1 MPQEIPD
8 SVWEEISR
16 HWRSGSMS
24 LAALARRYDIH
35 VTTITKHARRHD
47 WPPRDRPRHDPR
59 VTAEVLLADLTIELQ
74 HSLTRLRQDP
84 IGQTIEAARERTRLI
99 RETHRA
105 MALRAKTE
113 QPERTAPPEAALG
126 QLDLA
131 AADRDI
137 LDHLARLDRA
147 ETEPALNDPS
157 PRAATQS
164 VA

>member
-1 MPQEIPD
+1 
-8 SVWEEISR
+8 
-16 HWRSGSMS
+16 MS

-84 IGQTIEAARERTRLI
+84 TGQTIDAARERTRLI

-105 MALRAKTE
+105 MALRAKVE
-113 QPERTAPPEAALG
+113 QPTEPTNDTALAH
-126 QLDLA
+126 LDLA

-137 LDHLARLDRA
+137 LDHLARLDQA
-147 ETEPALNDPS
+147 EKERPANDPPS
-157 PRAATQS
+157 RTSAEPLT
-164 VA
+164 

>member
-1 MPQEIPD
+1 
-8 SVWEEISR
+8 
-16 HWRSGSMS
+16 MS

-35 VTTITKHARRHD
+35 VTTITKHARRHN

-59 VTAEVLLADLTIELQ
+59 VTADVLLADLTIELQ

-105 MALRAKTE
+105 MALRAKVE
-113 QPERTAPPEAALG
+113 QPAKPTNDTALAH
-126 QLDLA
+126 LDLA

-147 ETEPALNDPS
+147 QTECPPNDSPACAP
-157 PRAATQS
+157 A
-164 VA
+164 

>member
-1 MPQEIPD
+1 MAQKIPD
-8 SVWEEISR
+8 KIWEEISC

-59 VTAEVLLADLTIELQ
+59 VTVEVLLADLTIELQ
-74 HSLTRLRQDP
+74 HSLARLRTAPTD
-84 IGQTIEAARERTRLI
+84 QTIDAARERTRLI

-105 MALRAKTE
+105 MALRAKLEHPAGPTE
-113 QPERTAPPEAALG
+113 DSALAH
-126 QLDLA
+126 LDLA

-137 LDHLARLDRA
+137 LDHLARLDR
-147 ETEPALNDPS
+147 TEAKASDDPPA
-157 PRAATQS
+157 
-164 VA
+164 